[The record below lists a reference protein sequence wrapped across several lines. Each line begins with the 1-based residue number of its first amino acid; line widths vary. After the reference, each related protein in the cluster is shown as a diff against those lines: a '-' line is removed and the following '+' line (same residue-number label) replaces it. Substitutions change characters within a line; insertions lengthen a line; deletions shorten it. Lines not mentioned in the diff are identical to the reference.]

1 MANSGSPQTEIILDI
16 WNILTTVS
24 GDTVT
29 NVDSLQIKSARLRVP
44 KFLFDKH
51 YVQMIFL
58 HLNSNIIESF
68 YTFQHFVTT
77 M

>member
-1 MANSGSPQTEIILDI
+1 MANNGSPQTEIILDI

-44 KFLFDKH
+44 KVLFDKH

-58 HLNSNIIESF
+58 QSKDFRKNDFAGSYISEF
-68 YTFQHFVTT
+68 
-77 M
+77 

>member
-16 WNILTTVS
+16 WNILTMAS

-44 KFLFDKH
+44 KVLSDK
-51 YVQMIFL
+51 YYIQMIFL
-58 HLNSNIIESF
+58 HLNSNIIESS
-68 YTFQHFVTT
+68 YTLHHFVTT